1 LLTPAPA
8 CLPALLHRLCAA
20 WSSVTGGHGQWR
32 TDQAR
37 SDRALGHHAAPL
49 LPTHATPPLL
59 RLARLP
65 PATAQAAAAAAV
77 ASSVVVPLPAMG
89 LRHHRS
95 CSHPS

>member
-1 LLTPAPA
+1 LLAPAPA
-8 CLPALLHRLCAA
+8 CLPSLLHRSCAA
-20 WSSVTGGHGQWR
+20 WSSVTGGHGQWC

-37 SDRALGHHAAPL
+37 SDRALGRRATPL

-65 PATAQAAAAAAV
+65 PAIAQAAAAAV
-77 ASSVVVPLPAMG
+77 ASSVAMPLPAMG

-95 CSHPS
+95 YSHPS